1 MSVSITEALSGAGYE
16 LATDPSDARWLLYKL
31 IGASDMKLARRLG
44 ESLTIVDITHGEK
57 SARITPERGGVLLI
71 EYSGEVYELEPVSN

>member
-1 MSVSITEALSGAGYE
+1 
-16 LATDPSDARWLLYKL
+16 
-31 IGASDMKLARRLG
+31 MKLARRLG